1 MLIKRI
7 RAALTLILAF
17 ATLGV
22 FTPTANAGGMGYDY
36 DLNIK
41 PDFICESPSVQ
52 ADITLSGW
60 SNTMYFMITAY
71 WQPNT
76 ASTTSTTKGIEDDF
90 NPDTAQPLSHSYS
103 WQEPDTTPVRL
114 EPTKEQMESWGN
126 DPTSHPVLETPT
138 YYLSADMKQG
148 RVFFKAELHERK
160 ADGSDSLIMSK
171 MASQRISDPCCHPG
185 DAAVVPYEVGIKST
199 APKSFKKGEEITD
212 TITTFKPE
220 NSGSID
226 WNPIKLEQDDWKSYG
241 YSDDDLQS
249 VNATYSNGSK
259 CVPDADNPGIGTQ
272 QQTTYVETP
281 KPIKVTGYL
290 FKGTKDTF
298 KEQISPDAKEPV
310 ADYINRLK
318 KVAGEPIATVSLF
331 TAGFGKS
338 YTVSSGIQSPAD
350 GTYVNWVWTVTQAD
364 QPTYQ
369 VDGKTYHMVI
379 LSRDF
384 AEPFGLPEQTSELPK
399 EQTPVTI
406 TSNASKPTVTIGSE
420 IHDTLH
426 IKGLPTDFGQFKG
439 IPSNPDM
446 LADAT
451 KFKVSVWWYDQ
462 PFDEKYNGVVIEN
475 GVIPVMQEDD
485 HHKKVASNEYDLLP
499 LIKDKKNFD
508 GSLDFQVYGKD
519 GIATVNG
526 EHPTVKASKAGY
538 YVFVALMDYDYIGT
552 PRIRWV
558 NSDNKKILWTS
569 PNDKAETVEVKEIPP
584 TLTTKVSSSTVYQ
597 GGVFHDTATLTGT
610 IPEGSYLEFVAY
622 QPQSGKFDKSTA
634 KPLSGFPQKI
644 PLTAEQ
650 ITASSQSKGI
660 QVNSNSTST
669 TTAGNVYWQAT
680 LKDKDNNVL
689 ATHDVGI
696 PEETVTVKQ
705 RIGNLPVT
713 GVNTFDMVLAAIWAA
728 VCGIGSIIA
737 RRLGMKG

>member
-1 MLIKRI
+1 MLIKRL

-22 FTPTANAGGMGYDY
+22 FTPTANAGGVGY

-41 PDFICESPSVQ
+41 PSFICEFPSVQ

-60 SNTMYFMITAY
+60 SSAMYFMVTAY
-71 WQPNT
+71 WQPD
-76 ASTTSTTKGIEDDF
+76 TSTTKGIEDGFD
-90 NPDTAQPLSHSYS
+90 PAKAQPLSHY
-103 WQEPDTTPVRL
+103 PDTTPVRL
-114 EPTKEQMESWGN
+114 EPTKEQMEGWGN
-126 DPTSHPVLETPT
+126 DPTSPKVLGTPA
-138 YYLSADMKQG
+138 YYLSEDMRQG
-148 RVFFKAELHERK
+148 RVFFKAELHERNSH
-160 ADGSDSLIMSK
+160 GSDSLVMSK
-171 MASQRISDPCCHPG
+171 MASQRISGPCCHPG
-185 DAAVVPYEVGIKST
+185 TFSTPTYRVGIKST

-212 TITTFKPE
+212 TITTFKPG
-220 NSGSID
+220 NSGGDD
-226 WNPIKLEQDDWKSYG
+226 WNPIKWEQGKWKDLG
-241 YSDDDLQS
+241 YSDDDLKS
-249 VNATYSNGSK
+249 VDATYSNGTK

-272 QQTTYVETP
+272 QQTTYIETP
-281 KPIKVTGYL
+281 RPIKVTGYL

-298 KEQISPDAKEPV
+298 KKQIAPDAKEPV
-310 ADYINRLK
+310 ADYVNRLK
-318 KVAGEPIATVSLF
+318 KMAGEPIATASLF

-369 VDGKTYHMVI
+369 VDGKTYHSAI
-379 LSRDF
+379 LIRDF
-384 AEPFGLPEQTSELPK
+384 AEPFGLPGQTSGLPK
-399 EQTPVTI
+399 EQTPVTV
-406 TSNASKPTVTIGSE
+406 TSKASKPTVTAGTE

-426 IKGLPTDFGQFKG
+426 IKGLPADFGQFKG
-439 IPSNPDM
+439 IPDNPNM
-446 LADAT
+446 LPDAT
-451 KFKVSVWWYDQ
+451 RFKVDVWWYDQ

-475 GVIPVMQEDD
+475 GVIPVMQEDE

-499 LIKDKKNFD
+499 LIKDRKDFD
-508 GSLDFQVYGKD
+508 GNLDFQVYGKD
-519 GIATVNG
+519 GIPTING
-526 EHPTVKASKAGY
+526 DHPVVKASKAGY
-538 YVFVALMDYDYIGT
+538 YVFVALMDYDRIGT

-610 IPEGSYLEFVAY
+610 IPEGSYLEFTAY
-622 QPQSGKFDKSTA
+622 QPQSGKFDQSKA
-634 KPLSGFPQKI
+634 KPLSGFPQRI
-644 PLTAEQ
+644 SLTPEQ
-650 ITASSQSKGI
+650 TAAASTRKGI
-660 QVNSNSTST
+660 QVSSNGTST

-680 LKDKDNNVL
+680 LKDKDDNVL
-689 ATHDVGI
+689 ATHEVGI
-696 PEETVTVKQ
+696 PDETVTVKE

-713 GVNTFDMVLAAIWAA
+713 GVDTLDVALAAVWAA
-728 VCGIGSIIA
+728 ICGIGSIIA